1 ISITNWSYY
10 QSTPTESPTTN
21 GGEKDTN
28 KNEMNKNTSAPNAKK
43 QSELKK
49 PSCNIAFNFE
59 TQQWENITCT
69 DKDGWNKAFPACDV
83 ETELHAM
90 KQWLLSNPSKRKKNY
105 RRFVTNWL
113 GRQQDKGGT
122 HKGRVKQ
129 DPYDLTTMEMKKK
142 IDYSGELIS
151 EEYVDVKAF
160 NCQAPLNYFEKTR
173 KKCGHQGRCREEGLL
188 LALLNGNKILDYSQ
202 KTAIQFPSIKR
213 RRKKLASL
221 EVKGKKKAAS

>member
-1 ISITNWSYY
+1 MNHRIFENPKLLKIWSWCLLRARHEQGDFYFGRKKIFLKPGEFIFGRKRAAEELDMAPTTVWDYMKLLESDNSIDIKSTARFSIISITNWSYY

-122 HKGRVKQ
+122 HKGKVKQ
-129 DPYDLTTMEMKKK
+129 DPYDLTTMEMK
-142 IDYSGELIS
+142 
-151 EEYVDVKAF
+151 
-160 NCQAPLNYFEKTR
+160 
-173 KKCGHQGRCREEGLL
+173 
-188 LALLNGNKILDYSQ
+188 NK
-202 KTAIQFPSIKR
+202 
-213 RRKKLASL
+213 
-221 EVKGKKKAAS
+221 